1 MKTGAFDS
9 VSIRE
14 FEIRDK
20 EETTPEKPQDPEEKR
35 GSEKKRQQQILQKI
49 IV

>member
-20 EETTPEKPQDPEEKR
+20 EETTPEKPQDPEENVAL
-35 GSEKKRQQQILQKI
+35 KKRQQQILQKI